1 MSAYYH
7 CLDRSHQADGSCIAH
22 YQPTLNAQGT
32 WNLDDQHMAS
42 AAGLLTRELEHFAPE
57 QHMRIARISFDI
69 LGRIPLADTTITTRF
84 VRAGRTIALLE
95 AVLSVQGRDCIVARA
110 WRLLTQDTSAI
121 VGIEDSKSEF
131 APSDLPEWD
140 EMHRWP
146 GGFIKTLKLYSV
158 TGRRAGRGM
167 AWVTTDVE
175 MVAGEP
181 TSDLTA
187 LMGMVDTANGI
198 VPRLG
203 LGLDDADWMFPN
215 TDLQVH
221 LFRAPIGRDL
231 GIEAVQQ
238 FGDDGIGLTSA
249 ILHDIN
255 GPFGRSEQILTVRPM
270 PK

>member
-1 MSAYYH
+1 MSVYYH
-7 CLDRSHQADGSCIAH
+7 GLGRSYQADGSCIAH

-42 AAGLLTRELEHFAPE
+42 AAGLITRELEHFAPRE
-57 QHMRIARISFDI
+57 HMRIARISFDI
-69 LGRIPLADTTITTRF
+69 LGRIPLNDTAITTRF
-84 VRAGRTIALLE
+84 VRSGRTIELLE
-95 AVLSVQGRDCIVARA
+95 SVLSVQGRDCIVARA

-121 VGIEDSKSEF
+121 FGIEDSKSEF
-131 APSDLPEWD
+131 SPSDLPEWD

-158 TGRRAGRGM
+158 PNRRPGRGM
-167 AWVTTDVE
+167 VWVTTDVE

-187 LMGMVDTANGI
+187 LMGLVDTANGI

-221 LFRAPIGRDL
+221 LFRAPIGRNL

-238 FGDDGIGLTSA
+238 FGGDGIGLTSA
-249 ILHDIN
+249 ILHDIH

-270 PK
+270 SN

>member
-7 CLDRSHQADGSCIAH
+7 GLNRRYQDDGSCIAN

-32 WNLDDQHMAS
+32 WNLDDQHMS
-42 AAGLLTRELEHFAPE
+42 CAAGLLTAELEQFAPKDNL
-57 QHMRIARISFDI
+57 RIARISFDI
-69 LGRIPLADTTITTRF
+69 LGRIPLDETTITTRF
-84 VRAGRTIALLE
+84 IRNGRTIALLE
-95 AVLSVQGRDCIVARA
+95 AVLSVQGRDCIIARA

-121 VGIEDSKSEF
+121 AGIEDAKSDF
-131 APSDLPEWD
+131 APTDLPDWE

-146 GGFIKTLKLYSV
+146 GGFIKTLRLASLPN
-158 TGRRAGRGM
+158 RRPGRGM
-167 AWVTTDVE
+167 VWVTTDVE

-187 LMGMVDTANGI
+187 LMGMVDTANGV

-203 LGLDDADWMFPN
+203 LGLDEADWMFPN

-221 LFRAPIGRDL
+221 LYRAPVARDL

-249 ILHDIN
+249 ILHDIH
-255 GPFGRSEQILTVRPM
+255 GAFGRSEQILTVRPM